1 QDNDGNVAVYP
12 ATGADGL
19 MLDPP
24 GALTP
29 PTAPSQYTLLYTLAG
44 TYPVGDGQ
52 ALNAGFNTLSA
63 AIAAYNVGCVVGAV
77 VFELT
82 DADYSV
88 NESFPVTI
96 TQNIAASAVNT
107 LTVRPAA
114 GIAATVS
121 GSVNGS
127 LVELDGADHVT
138 IDGVDAGGSSLTLSN
153 ASTGRS
159 APTVRFINEDGMATW
174 RNATLRGSGL
184 GASRGVVAMGTASS
198 QGNDSLYISDNVIG
212 PVGTSYPPVGI
223 YSAGTNSLA
232 GA

>member
-1 QDNDGNVAVYP
+1 
-12 ATGADGL
+12 
-19 MLDPP
+19 
-24 GALTP
+24 
-29 PTAPSQYTLLYTLAG
+29 
-44 TYPVGDGQ
+44 
-52 ALNAGFNTLSA
+52 AGFNTLSA

-138 IDGVDAGGSSLTLSN
+138 IDGVNTGGSSLALSN
-153 ASTGRS
+153 ASTGTS
-159 APTVRFINEDGMATW
+159 ASTVRFIHDARMD
-174 RNATLRGSGL
+174 TLRNTTLLGSGL
-184 GASRGVVAMGTASS
+184 GTSRGVVTIGTASS
-198 QGNDSLYISDNVIG
+198 QGND
-212 PVGTSYPPVGI
+212 
-223 YSAGTNSLA
+223 
-232 GA
+232 